1 MKASGLVHSS
11 HLLALRVILTT
22 PSTGDACCSY
32 YLCWVSCWLVFRKTN
47 LTSFFC
53 YRERQT
59 LGNIPNS
66 KMIYSNREKSQEL
79 ILLII
84 LRPFK
89 TTFHLFLNYFLG
101 TSNGPSIG
109 CSSPGLAFTPPA
121 RSRDSVATS
130 SLRLKWTP
138 NGPSDSPQGSTTKS
152 SLETGLISCLV
163 FWWVW
168 ERWSNIIQV
177 VCPLAADWTRYPQ
190 ISHNK

>member
-1 MKASGLVHSS
+1 MRHNQWSWL
-11 HLLALRVILTT
+11 T
-22 PSTGDACCSY
+22 PSTINWWKNKS
-32 YLCWVSCWLVFRKTN
+32 
-47 LTSFFC
+47 
-53 YRERQT
+53 
-59 LGNIPNS
+59 GNIPNS

-152 SLETGLISCLV
+152 LLETGLISCLV